1 MGIYG
6 TLCVMRRIT
15 TTKGGATMN
24 AQTIPTSSIETAA
37 RHAIKTAILALTL
50 IVAGCGG
57 GGGNSGSA
65 VNGVATAPAQAQAAT
80 NSFTV
85 ASDSYG
91 LQSATY
97 LSSTKSSLGIVMLA
111 AIATSTTD
119 TNFKTVSRID
129 IAPNAAISTSTVYSL
144 GGATANNPAFPG
156 MIYFLN
162 GQTSSLLKT
171 VDGSITFTAF
181 GSNSGDRITGSYRA
195 VIEDGNDSATP
206 KARYTETVN
215 FDYLTDSYGPVA
227 H

>member
-1 MGIYG
+1 MK
-6 TLCVMRRIT
+6 T
-15 TTKGGATMN
+15 
-24 AQTIPTSSIETAA
+24 QTIHTRSIETAA
-37 RHAIKTAILALTL
+37 RHAIKAAVLALTL
-50 IVAGCGG
+50 IIAGCGSGG
-57 GGGNSGSA
+57 GGGASA
-65 VNGVATAPAQAQAAT
+65 PAAVIGVSTAPAQSQASA

-91 LQSATY
+91 MQSATY

-111 AIATSTTD
+111 AIATSMTD
-119 TNFKTVSRID
+119 SNFKTVSRID

-144 GGATANNPAFPG
+144 GGATAGNPAFPG

-162 GQTSSLLKT
+162 GQTSSLLRT

-181 GSNSGDRITGSYRA
+181 GNNSGDRITGSYRA
-195 VIEDGNDSATP
+195 VIEDGNDSASP
-206 KARYTETVN
+206 KARYTVAVN